1 MMHEVPVE
9 KRHTTDTDTRVIAEI
24 HKTTGK
30 LICSSTNI
38 WNGRNILAIKDSSW
52 SIVSVYKQSNRRNS
66 SMMCLCTS
74 DQPL

>member
-38 WNGRNILAIKDSSW
+38 WNGRNILAIKDSS
-52 SIVSVYKQSNRRNS
+52 
-66 SMMCLCTS
+66 
-74 DQPL
+74 